1 MTLARDLLAVDRS
14 DASGRP
20 DALELLTR
28 RRPVVPD
35 QSFVALP
42 DPLGELPYRLELD
55 QVIGPERAKSII
67 RDGTLRFH
75 ALGDSG
81 GDVDPLP
88 QRRVAGALTRQLYG
102 PQPARFLYHLGDVVY
117 PHGELDGYHSQFWG
131 AYADYRAPI
140 FAVPGNHDADHK
152 TVPGLSTLDPFVAA
166 FCSDSQLHDVA
177 VALPRPPSRQPN
189 VYWTLV
195 HPWLRIIGLYTN
207 VPEGGQLAP
216 DQLAW
221 LVGEL
226 RAAPAD
232 TITILAMHQP
242 IYSADVT
249 HGSNLTLVDL
259 LDRCFGL
266 AGRRPDAVLSG
277 HAHCYQRFSRR
288 VDGRVVPHVVAGAG
302 GFHELHPLGRGIGSV
317 PMSLHGVDGLADVT
331 LEDYED
337 RAHGFL
343 TVTVEPGTAEFVY
356 HAVRSGTVYAR
367 DSFTIRAPA
376 GRECRPAGRD
386 RPPPGRE
393 RSPPGRER
401 SPPGRE
407 RPPPGRE
414 RRPGEARSLGE

>member
-1 MTLARDLLAVDRS
+1 MALPAHLLADDRS
-14 DASGRP
+14 GAPGGP

-35 QSFVALP
+35 RSFVPLP
-42 DPLGELPYRLELD
+42 DPVGELPYRLELE
-55 QVIGPERAKSII
+55 QVLGPDRADAIT
-67 RDGTLRFH
+67 RDGQLRFH

-88 QRRVAGALTRQLYG
+88 QRRVAGAITRQLDG
-102 PQPARFLYHLGDVVY
+102 PQPARFLYHLGDLVY
-117 PHGELDGYHSQFWG
+117 PHGEQDGYRTQFWEP
-131 AYADYRAPI
+131 YADYRAPI
-140 FAVPGNHDADHK
+140 FAVPGNHDADRK
-152 TVPGLSTLDPFVAA
+152 RVPGRTTLDPFVAA
-166 FCSDSQLHDVA
+166 FLADSAPLHDVA
-177 VALPRPPSRQPN
+177 IALPRPPSHEPN

-207 VPEGGQLAP
+207 VPEGGQLGG

-249 HGSNLTLVDL
+249 HGSNLTLVDV
-259 LDRCFGL
+259 LDRCFRQ

-277 HAHCYQRFSRR
+277 HAHCYQRFSRCI
-288 VDGRVVPHVVAGAG
+288 DGRVIPHVVAGAG
-302 GFHELHPLGRGIGSV
+302 GYHELHPLGRGIGAL
-317 PMSLHGVDGLADVT
+317 PMSLHGVDGLGDVT

-343 TVTVEPGTAEFVY
+343 TVTVAPGTAEFVY
-356 HAVRSGTVYAR
+356 HAVTPGAVYAR
-367 DSFTIRAPA
+367 DAFTIHAPA
-376 GRECRPAGRD
+376 SR
-386 RPPPGRE
+386 
-393 RSPPGRER
+393 
-401 SPPGRE
+401 
-407 RPPPGRE
+407 
-414 RRPGEARSLGE
+414 

>member
-1 MTLARDLLAVDRS
+1 MAHARHLLADDRS
-14 DASGRP
+14 GSPGGP
-20 DALELLTR
+20 DALALLTR

-35 QSFVALP
+35 ASFVPLP
-42 DPLGELPYRLELD
+42 DPVGELPYRLELD
-55 QVIGPERAKSII
+55 QVIGPDHADAIT
-67 RDGTLRFH
+67 RDGKLRFH

-102 PQPARFLYHLGDVVY
+102 PQPARFLYHLGDLVY
-117 PHGELDGYHSQFWG
+117 PHGEQDGYRSQFWTP
-131 AYADYRAPI
+131 YADYHAPI
-140 FAVPGNHDADHK
+140 FAVPGNHDADRK
-152 TVPGLSTLDPFVAA
+152 AIRARSTLEPFVAT
-166 FCSDSQLHDVA
+166 FCSEASPLHDAASVP
-177 VALPRPPSRQPN
+177 PRPPSRQPN

-207 VPEGGQLAP
+207 VPEGGQLAG

-232 TITILAMHQP
+232 TVTILAMHQP

-259 LDRCFGL
+259 LDRCFRQ

-288 VDGRVVPHVVAGAG
+288 VDGHAVPHIVAGAG
-302 GFHELHPLGRGIGSV
+302 GYHELHPLGGGIGSV
-317 PMSLHGVDGLADVT
+317 PVSLHGVDGLADVT

-343 TVTVEPGTAEFVY
+343 TVTVKPGTAEFVY
-356 HAVRSGTVYAR
+356 HAVTPGTVYVR
-367 DSFTIRAPA
+367 DAFTIRAPA
-376 GRECRPAGRD
+376 SR
-386 RPPPGRE
+386 
-393 RSPPGRER
+393 
-401 SPPGRE
+401 
-407 RPPPGRE
+407 
-414 RRPGEARSLGE
+414 

>member
-1 MTLARDLLAVDRS
+1 MGFARNLLADDRPGS
-14 DASGRP
+14 PGGP

-28 RRPVVPD
+28 RRSVVPD
-35 QSFVALP
+35 GSFVPLP
-42 DPLGELPYRLELD
+42 DPVGELPYRVELD
-55 QVIGPERAKSII
+55 QVIGPDHADAIS
-67 RDGTLRFH
+67 RDGKLRFH
-75 ALGDSG
+75 VLGDSG

-88 QRRVAGALTRQLYG
+88 QRGVAGAITRQLYG
-102 PQPARFLYHLGDVVY
+102 PQPARFLYHLGDLVY
-117 PHGELDGYHSQFWG
+117 PHGEQDGYRSQFWG

-140 FAVPGNHDADHK
+140 FAVPGNHDADRK
-152 TVPGLSTLDPFVAA
+152 AVPARSTLEPFVAT
-166 FCSDSQLHDVA
+166 FCSGVPPLHDAA
-177 VALPRPPSRQPN
+177 VAPPRPPSRQPN

-207 VPEGGQLAP
+207 VPEGGQLAG

-259 LDRCFGL
+259 LDRCFRK
-266 AGRRPDAVLSG
+266 AGRRPDAVLSA
-277 HAHCYQRFSRR
+277 HAHCYQRFTRS
-288 VDGRVVPHVVAGAG
+288 VDGRAVPHVVAGAG
-302 GFHELHPLGRGIGSV
+302 GYHELHSLGRGIASL
-317 PMSLHGVDGLADVT
+317 PMSLDGVDGLGDVT

-356 HAVRSGTVYAR
+356 HAVTPGTVSAR
-367 DSFTIRAPA
+367 DAFTIRAP
-376 GRECRPAGRD
+376 GSR
-386 RPPPGRE
+386 
-393 RSPPGRER
+393 
-401 SPPGRE
+401 
-407 RPPPGRE
+407 
-414 RRPGEARSLGE
+414 

>member
-1 MTLARDLLAVDRS
+1 MAHARHLLADDRS
-14 DASGRP
+14 GSPGGP
-20 DALELLTR
+20 DALALLTR

-35 QSFVALP
+35 ASFVPLP
-42 DPLGELPYRLELD
+42 DPVGELPYRLELD
-55 QVIGPERAKSII
+55 QVIGPDHADAIT
-67 RDGTLRFH
+67 RDGKLRFH

-88 QRRVAGALTRQLYG
+88 QRRVAGALVRQLHG
-102 PQPARFLYHLGDVVY
+102 PQPARFLYHLGDLVY
-117 PHGELDGYHSQFWG
+117 PHGEQDGYRSQFWTP
-131 AYADYRAPI
+131 YADYQAPI
-140 FAVPGNHDADHK
+140 FAVPGNHDADRK
-152 TVPGLSTLDPFVAA
+152 AVPDRSTLEPFVAT
-166 FCSDSQLHDVA
+166 FCSEASRLHDAAYVA
-177 VALPRPPSRQPN
+177 PRPPSRQPN

-207 VPEGGQLAP
+207 VPEGGQLAG

-232 TITILAMHQP
+232 TVTILAMHQP

-259 LDRCFGL
+259 LDRCFRQ

-288 VDGRVVPHVVAGAG
+288 VDGRTVPHVVAGAG
-302 GFHELHPLGRGIGSV
+302 GYHELHPLGRGIGSV
-317 PMSLHGVDGLADVT
+317 PISLHGVDGLADVT

-343 TVTVEPGTAEFVY
+343 TVTVMPGTAEFVY
-356 HAVRSGTVYAR
+356 HAVTPGTVYAR
-367 DSFTIRAPA
+367 DAFTIRAPA
-376 GRECRPAGRD
+376 SR
-386 RPPPGRE
+386 
-393 RSPPGRER
+393 
-401 SPPGRE
+401 
-407 RPPPGRE
+407 
-414 RRPGEARSLGE
+414 

>member
-1 MTLARDLLAVDRS
+1 MALARQLPADDRS
-14 DASGRP
+14 GAPGGP

-35 QSFVALP
+35 GAFVPLP
-42 DPLGELPYRLELD
+42 DPVGELPYRLELE
-55 QVIGPERAKSII
+55 QLIGPDRAGAIT
-67 RDGTLRFH
+67 RDGKLRFH

-88 QRRVAGALTRQLYG
+88 QRRVAGAITRQLYG
-102 PQPARFLYHLGDVVY
+102 PQPARFLYHLGDLVY
-117 PHGELDGYHSQFWG
+117 PHGEQDGYRSQFWG
-131 AYADYRAPI
+131 PYADYRAPI
-140 FAVPGNHDADHK
+140 FAVPGNHDADRK
-152 TVPGLSTLDPFVAA
+152 VVAGRTTLDPFVATFLA
-166 FCSDSQLHDVA
+166 DSPPLHDVA
-177 VALPRPPSRQPN
+177 VAPPRPPSCQPN

-207 VPEGGQLAP
+207 VPEGGQLAG

-249 HGSNLTLVDL
+249 HGSNLTLVEV
-259 LDRCFGL
+259 LDRCFRQ

-288 VDGRVVPHVVAGAG
+288 VDGRRIPHVVAGAG
-302 GFHELHPLGRGIGSV
+302 GYHELHPLGRGIGAL

-356 HAVRSGTVYAR
+356 HAVTAGAVYVR
-367 DSFTIRAPA
+367 DAFTIHAPA
-376 GRECRPAGRD
+376 SR
-386 RPPPGRE
+386 
-393 RSPPGRER
+393 
-401 SPPGRE
+401 
-407 RPPPGRE
+407 
-414 RRPGEARSLGE
+414 

>member
-1 MTLARDLLAVDRS
+1 MTFAHHLLADDRS
-14 DASGRP
+14 GSPGGP

-35 QSFVALP
+35 GSFVSLP
-42 DPLGELPYRLELD
+42 DPVGELPYRLELD
-55 QVIGPERAKSII
+55 QVIGPDRADAIMHD
-67 RDGTLRFH
+67 RRLRFH

-102 PQPARFLYHLGDVVY
+102 PQPGRFLYHLGDLVY
-117 PHGELDGYHSQFWG
+117 PHGEQDGYRSQFW
-131 AYADYRAPI
+131 APYADYRAPI
-140 FAVPGNHDADHK
+140 FAVPGNHDADRK
-152 TVPGLSTLDPFVAA
+152 AVPGRSTLDPFVAT
-166 FCSDSQLHDVA
+166 FCSEASPLHDAADVP
-177 VALPRPPSRQPN
+177 PRPPSRQPN

-207 VPEGGQLAP
+207 VPEGGRLAA

-259 LDRCFGL
+259 LDRCFRL

-288 VDGRVVPHVVAGAG
+288 VDGRAIPHVVAGAG
-302 GFHELHPLGRGIGSV
+302 GYHELHPLGRGIGSV
-317 PMSLHGVDGLADVT
+317 PMSLHGVDGLGDVT

-343 TVTVEPGTAEFVY
+343 TVTVEPGAAEFVY
-356 HAVRSGTVYAR
+356 NAVTSGTVYAR
-367 DSFTIRAPA
+367 DAFTIRAPA
-376 GRECRPAGRD
+376 SR
-386 RPPPGRE
+386 
-393 RSPPGRER
+393 
-401 SPPGRE
+401 
-407 RPPPGRE
+407 
-414 RRPGEARSLGE
+414 

>member
-1 MTLARDLLAVDRS
+1 MALARDQLAHDRS
-14 DASGRP
+14 GTPGGP

-35 QSFVALP
+35 RSFVPLP
-42 DPLGELPYRLELD
+42 DPVGELPYRLELE
-55 QVIGPERAKSII
+55 QLIGPDRARAITA
-67 RDGTLRFH
+67 DGKLRFH

-88 QRRVAGALTRQLYG
+88 QRRVAGAITRQLYG
-102 PQPARFLYHLGDVVY
+102 PQPARFLYHLGDLVY
-117 PHGELDGYHSQFWG
+117 PHGEQDGYRTQFWG

-140 FAVPGNHDADHK
+140 FAVPGNHDADRK
-152 TVPGLSTLDPFVAA
+152 AVPGRSTLDPFVAT
-166 FCSDSQLHDVA
+166 FCSDVPPLHDAA
-177 VALPRPPSRQPN
+177 VAPPRPPSRQPN

-207 VPEGGQLAP
+207 VPEGGQLAG

-249 HGSNLTLVDL
+249 HGSNLALVDV
-259 LDRCFGL
+259 LDRCFRQ
-266 AGRRPDAVLSG
+266 AGRRPDAVLTG

-288 VDGRVVPHVVAGAG
+288 VDGHAIPHVVAGAG
-302 GFHELHPLGRGIGSV
+302 GYHELHPLGRGIGSL
-317 PMSLHGVDGLADVT
+317 PMPLHGMDGLGDVT

-343 TVTVEPGTAEFVY
+343 TVTVEPGAAEFVY
-356 HAVRSGTVYAR
+356 HAVTPGTVYER
-367 DSFTIRAPA
+367 DAFAIRAPA
-376 GRECRPAGRD
+376 SR
-386 RPPPGRE
+386 
-393 RSPPGRER
+393 
-401 SPPGRE
+401 
-407 RPPPGRE
+407 
-414 RRPGEARSLGE
+414 

>member
-1 MTLARDLLAVDRS
+1 MSLARHLPVDDRS
-14 DASGRP
+14 GASGGP

-28 RRPVVPD
+28 RRPVVPNG
-35 QSFVALP
+35 SFVPLP
-42 DPLGELPYRLELD
+42 DPVGELPYRLELD
-55 QVIGPERAKSII
+55 QVIGPDHAEAII
-67 RDGTLRFH
+67 RDGKLKFQ

-88 QRRVAGALTRQLYG
+88 QRRIAGALTRQLYG
-102 PQPARFLYHLGDVVY
+102 PQPARFLYHLGDLVY
-117 PHGELDGYHSQFWG
+117 PHGELDGYRSQFWG

-140 FAVPGNHDADHK
+140 FAVPGNHDADRK
-152 TVPGLSTLDPFVAA
+152 EVAGLNTLDPFVAT
-166 FCSDSQLHDVA
+166 FCAEPIPLHDAATV
-177 VALPRPPSRQPN
+177 LPRPASRQPN

-207 VPEGGQLAP
+207 VPEGGQLAA

-226 RAAPAD
+226 RAAPAH

-259 LDRCFGL
+259 LDRCFRL

-288 VDGRVVPHVVAGAG
+288 VDGRAVPHVVAGAG
-302 GFHELHPLGRGIGSV
+302 GYHELHRLGQGIGSV
-317 PMSLHGVDGLADVT
+317 PMSLDGVDGLADVT

-337 RAHGFL
+337 RTHGFL

-356 HAVRSGTVYAR
+356 HAVTPGTVYAR
-367 DSFTIRAPA
+367 DAFTIHAPA
-376 GRECRPAGRD
+376 SR
-386 RPPPGRE
+386 
-393 RSPPGRER
+393 
-401 SPPGRE
+401 
-407 RPPPGRE
+407 
-414 RRPGEARSLGE
+414 

>member
-1 MTLARDLLAVDRS
+1 MSLGRYLLAEDRPG
-14 DASGRP
+14 APGGP
-20 DALELLTR
+20 AALELLTR

-35 QSFVALP
+35 GSFVPLP
-42 DPLGELPYRLELD
+42 EPVGELPYRLELE
-55 QVIGPERAKSII
+55 QVIGSDCAEAIT
-67 RDGTLRFH
+67 RDGKLRFH

-88 QRRVAGALTRQLYG
+88 QRRVAGAITRELYG
-102 PQPARFLYHLGDVVY
+102 PQPARFLYHLGDLVY
-117 PHGELDGYHSQFWG
+117 PHGEQDGYRSQFWG
-131 AYADYRAPI
+131 AYANYRAPI
-140 FAVPGNHDADHK
+140 FAVPGNHDADRK
-152 TVPGLSTLDPFVAA
+152 VVPNRSTLEPFVAT

-177 VALPRPPSRQPN
+177 VAPPRPPACQPN

-207 VPEGGQLAP
+207 VPEGGRLAG

-249 HGSNLTLVDL
+249 HGSNLTLVDV
-259 LDRCFGL
+259 LDRCFRH

-288 VDGRVVPHVVAGAG
+288 VDGHAVPHVVAGAG
-302 GFHELHPLGRGIGSV
+302 GCPELHPLGHGLDPV
-317 PMSLHGVDGLADVT
+317 PMSLHGVEGLEDVT

-343 TVTVEPGTAEFVY
+343 TVTVEPGAAEFVY
-356 HAVRSGTVYAR
+356 HAVTPGTVHAR
-367 DSFTIRAPA
+367 DVFTIRAPA
-376 GRECRPAGRD
+376 SR
-386 RPPPGRE
+386 
-393 RSPPGRER
+393 
-401 SPPGRE
+401 
-407 RPPPGRE
+407 
-414 RRPGEARSLGE
+414 